1 MVRRALLC
9 VSKRFDSLRS
19 WDFRVNG
26 LARVVGPI
34 AEAAVVKDLAVA
46 VEVPS
51 KSL

>member
-26 LARVVGPI
+26 LARVLGPVT
-34 AEAAVVKDLAVA
+34 EAAMVIDLAA
-46 VEVPS
+46 AAKVPNNT
-51 KSL
+51 L